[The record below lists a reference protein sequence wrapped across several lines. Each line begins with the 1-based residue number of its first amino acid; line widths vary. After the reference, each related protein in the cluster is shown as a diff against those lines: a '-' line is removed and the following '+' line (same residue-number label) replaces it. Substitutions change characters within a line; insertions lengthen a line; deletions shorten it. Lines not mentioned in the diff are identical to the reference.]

1 MLPSARLI
9 RPSKAD
15 RLMSVRSTALLA
27 ALLLAAL
34 APGAA
39 AQQSESTPV
48 TSSPEQ
54 QSFPVPAAAPT
65 HTKNYLALLPTPPF
79 NRTTI
84 VIDPAHGGAD
94 NGARISDATVEKDVT
109 LALALRLR
117 SLLAARGFNVVLTRD
132 SDDANQKAAPF
143 APLTLDDRAGIANHE
158 RASACLLL
166 HATPSG
172 TGVHLY
178 TSELQQLQPAAEPVA
193 GPWLTA
199 QAAWVAQSQ
208 QLATRISDALT
219 RSHLPL
225 IDGSASVRPLD
236 SLTCPALVIELAP
249 GADDP
254 DSINDVNYQQRV
266 ARAITGALTFWK
278 DAAHPPPHAAPESP
292 ATTSPTSATRTQP

>member
-1 MLPSARLI
+1 ML
-9 RPSKAD
+9 
-15 RLMSVRSTALLA
+15 VNSTALLGTILLA
-27 ALLLAAL
+27 ALL
-34 APGAA
+34 PGAA
-39 AQQSESTPV
+39 RRQPQ
-48 TSSPEQ
+48 
-54 QSFPVPAAAPT
+54 PAATPQAATPSTDAPAAT
-65 HTKNYLALLPTPPF
+65 HPKNYLALLPAPSF

-132 SDDANQKAAPF
+132 DDTANEKAAPF

-172 TGVHLY
+172 AGVHLY
-178 TSELQQLQPAAEPVA
+178 TSELPPAAAEPVA

-225 IDGSASVRPLD
+225 IDASASVRPLD
-236 SLTCPALVIELAP
+236 SLACPALVVELAP

-278 DAAHPPPHAAPESP
+278 DAAHPPSHLSPQATASP
-292 ATTSPTSATRTQP
+292 ARNQP

>member
-1 MLPSARLI
+1 MLL
-9 RPSKAD
+9 
-15 RLMSVRSTALLA
+15 RSTAFLA
-27 ALLLAAL
+27 TLFLAAL

-39 AQQSESTPV
+39 AKQAQSTPV
-48 TSSPEQ
+48 ASSPEQ
-54 QSFPVPAAAPT
+54 QSFPVPASAPV
-65 HTKNYLALLPTPPF
+65 HPKNYLALLPAPPF
-79 NRTTI
+79 NRTTV
-84 VIDPAHGGAD
+84 VIDPAHGGSD
-94 NGARISDATVEKDVT
+94 NGSRISDTTVEKDVT

-132 SDDANQKAAPF
+132 SDDANAKAPPF

-178 TSELQQLQPAAEPVA
+178 TSELAPVSAEPLA

-199 QAAWVAQSQ
+199 QAAWVSQSQ
-208 QLATRISDALT
+208 QLATRIADALT

-225 IDGSASVRPLD
+225 INGAASVRPLD
-236 SLTCPALVIELAP
+236 SLTCPALVVELAP
-249 GADDP
+249 AADDP

-278 DAAHPPPHAAPESP
+278 DAAHPPPYAAPEATPP
-292 ATTSPTSATRTQP
+292 AKGDQP